1 MRHPITGLLSAA
13 LTASLLFSALPAAAT
28 EVTVTGALTYRQ
40 RVALPPDS
48 MVKVEL
54 REISIADQA
63 APLLAEYQ
71 YQADGRQVPLPFEF
85 TIDDSAFQPGHRYA
99 VQGRI
104 TQPDGQLLWTTDEVH
119 SVDPDKRENDLGM
132 LMLVRVEDEAALP
145 AFTATGNEP
154 GWSLK
159 MAEDRFQ
166 LSLDYGSNTTS
177 APLGKLEADDTT
189 KTYRTRTEDDRD
201 LAVTI
206 TDALCHDDMSGMPYP
221 MRVTLEI
228 GDRSLNGCGGHPAD
242 LLTGAAWTVEDIGSA
257 GIIDFSSTTLEF
269 TADGRLYGR
278 SGCNRYNAGYQL
290 TGESLTIGAAG
301 VTNMACAPALMTQ
314 EAAFL
319 EILSEVQR
327 FDITQDGALRLI
339 AGDGRTILARR

>member
-1 MRHPITGLLSAA
+1 MRPPIAGLLSAA
-13 LTASLLFSALPAAAT
+13 LTAGLLFCALPAAAA
-28 EVTVTGALTYRQ
+28 EVTVTGALTYPQ

-63 APLLAEYQ
+63 VPLLAEYQ

-85 TIDDSAFQPGHRYA
+85 IVDDSAFQPGQRYA
-99 VQGRI
+99 VRGRI
-104 TQPDGQLLWTTDEVH
+104 TQPDGRLLWTTDEVH
-119 SVDPDKRENDLGM
+119 SVDPGKSKNDLGM
-132 LMLVRVEDEAALP
+132 LMLMRVEDEAALP
-145 AFTATGNEP
+145 AFTAAGNEP

-159 MAEDRFQ
+159 MAGDRFL
-166 LSLDYGSNTTS
+166 LSLDYGSDTTS
-177 APLGKLEADDTT
+177 APLGKLETNDKS
-189 KTYRTRTEDDRD
+189 KTYRTTTEDGRD
-201 LAVTI
+201 LSVTI

-228 GDRSLNGCGGHPAD
+228 GGRSLNGCGGGPAD
-242 LLTGAAWTVEDIGSA
+242 LITGTAWTVEDIGSA
-257 GIIDFSSTTLEF
+257 GIIDFSNTTLEF

-290 TGESLTIGAAG
+290 TGESLTIGPAG
-301 VTNMACAPALMTQ
+301 VTNMACAPALMAQ

-319 EILSEVQR
+319 EILSGVQR
-327 FDITQDGALRLI
+327 FDITKDGALRLI